1 MQIEN
6 ILSAF
11 SKVPFI
17 ELYFLGYSSNRYL
30 YYLLVYNTKIFYTSY
45 YLFFVPNNNLFIIGI
60 LFNISV
66 IIGKRIIVPINNII

>member
-1 MQIEN
+1 MVRYSRQN
-6 ILSAF
+6 KAGLTPAF
-11 SKVPFI
+11 HIIFA
-17 ELYFLGYSSNRYL
+17 
-30 YYLLVYNTKIFYTSY
+30 YNTKILYTSY

>member
-1 MQIEN
+1 MVTTIMKKCK
-6 ILSAF
+6 IF
-11 SKVPFI
+11 SLFYIKKEGF
-17 ELYFLGYSSNRYL
+17 R
-30 YYLLVYNTKIFYTSY
+30 LLIVKFVNNTKILYTSY

>member
-1 MQIEN
+1 MN
-6 ILSAF
+6 TFLYNLS
-11 SKVPFI
+11 I
-17 ELYFLGYSSNRYL
+17 IN
-30 YYLLVYNTKIFYTSY
+30 LLVYKTKILYTSY